1 MISLRK
7 LEAALGHEAMRL
19 QQQDLLTDY
28 VRGMMQGL
36 KIAGC
41 IAVAIWDDQKRGYPR
56 HTNGARKKAV

>member
-7 LEAALGHEAMRL
+7 LEAALGREAMRM

-28 VRGMMQGL
+28 VRGMMQGI

-41 IAVAIWDDQKRGYPR
+41 IAVAIWEDQRKGYARQPS
-56 HTNGARKKAV
+56 GARKKAA